1 MARQGLRACAVVVV
15 LTAMW
20 SSVAA
25 QSAPIPLTI
34 AAASDLQAV
43 MPELVSRFEREAG
56 VPARVSFGSSG
67 NFFAQ
72 IQNGAP
78 FDLFFSADIDY
89 PLRLIA
95 AGHADRATLT
105 PYATGR
111 LVLWARKSTGI
122 DVRRGL
128 AILTDS
134 RVRRIAIA
142 NPEHAPYG
150 RAAVAALRAAQLH
163 DALKAKLVLGE
174 NISQTAQLA
183 DSGNAD
189 VAFIALSL
197 ALGPALR
204 ASGVYQEIPAS
215 THPPIEQAA
224 VVVSASTHKAAASRF
239 LKFVSRP
246 DVQQLLQRN
255 GFAAA
260 AARRER

>member
-1 MARQGLRACAVVVV
+1 MTSSTRSITIACLLLGGIGIATGR
-15 LTAMW
+15 LHAWQTA
-20 SSVAA
+20 
-25 QSAPIPLTI
+25 PLTI

-43 MPELVSRFEREAG
+43 MPGLTSRFERESG
-56 VPARVSFGSSG
+56 ISVRVSFGSSG

-78 FDLFFSADIDY
+78 FDLFFSADVDY
-89 PLRLIA
+89 PKRLVSS
-95 AGHADRATLT
+95 GHADGATLT

-111 LVLWARKSTGI
+111 LVVWSRKSTGI
-122 DVRRGL
+122 DVARGL
-128 AILTDS
+128 AVLEDS

-150 RAAVAALRAAQLH
+150 RAAVAALRAAH
-163 DALKAKLVLGE
+163 VYDAVAAKLVLGE

-189 VAFIALSL
+189 AAIIALSL

-204 ASGVYQEIPAS
+204 ASGVYEEISAS

-224 VVVSASTHKAAASRF
+224 VVVRASKNTAAAKRF
-239 LKFVSRP
+239 LTFISQP
-246 DVQQLLQRN
+246 DVQQLLRRN

-260 AARRER
+260 AAQR